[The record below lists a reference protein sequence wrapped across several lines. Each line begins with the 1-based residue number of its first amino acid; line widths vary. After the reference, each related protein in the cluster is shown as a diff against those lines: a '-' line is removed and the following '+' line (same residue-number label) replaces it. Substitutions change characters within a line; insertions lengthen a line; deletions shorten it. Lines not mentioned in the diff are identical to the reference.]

1 MFNAKS
7 LKRVLL
13 SIFPNFP
20 RDERKHIISIIA
32 DFVYHEKAL
41 HEFDSKVHLGIFW
54 DFSILDTP
62 MVAGYYH
69 NSTAQSAGI
78 KIGYQAVK
86 INDIFIHEQKE
97 HVVQRDDWY
106 LKFINGTERFS
117 ILFRET
123 VQRTMDTE
131 FLGVCSTHPDSD
143 GPSP

>member
-1 MFNAKS
+1 MT
-7 LKRVLL
+7 LL
-13 SIFPNFP
+13 FFSENEKHSISIFLLIFHG
-20 RDERKHIISIIA
+20 E
-32 DFVYHEKAL
+32 EKAL

-54 DFSILDTP
+54 DFSILETP

-131 FLGVCSTHPDSD
+131 CNAFSED
-143 GPSP
+143 